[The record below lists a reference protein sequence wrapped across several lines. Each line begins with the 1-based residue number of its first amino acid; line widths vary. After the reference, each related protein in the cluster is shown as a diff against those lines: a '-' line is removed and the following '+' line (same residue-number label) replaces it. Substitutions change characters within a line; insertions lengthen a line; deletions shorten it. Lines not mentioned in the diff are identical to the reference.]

1 VQGGRKHLTRHEATS
16 LHKKFV
22 NSVKGTLS
30 IEKCLVSEE
39 KKRLERLVKEAQL
52 KICVHLALA
61 EHNLPFLYMEHG
73 SKFCPHC
80 FPDSNVAKELSCSRT
95 KTTDIIKNVI
105 GPYVRKNIAS
115 HLRESKFSII
125 IDETTDVSTKQSLV
139 IAVRFFNDKLNKV
152 NDCHFALVVVNSAT
166 ANDIFLSIADVF
178 KK

>member
-1 VQGGRKHLTRHEATS
+1 MFE
-16 LHKKFV
+16 
-22 NSVKGTLS
+22 
-30 IEKCLVSEE
+30 
-39 KKRLERLVKEAQL
+39 
-52 KICVHLALA
+52 
-61 EHNLPFLYMEHG
+61 
-73 SKFCPHC
+73 
-80 FPDSNVAKELSCSRT
+80 
-95 KTTDIIKNVI
+95 
-105 GPYVRKNIAS
+105 KNIAS